1 MSSIKPINIIFR
13 DDNNNDFTQY
23 IYELTLTMKDNTEK
37 YFKDICNMKHCKIIT
52 FNQMIPF
59 NMIDKY
65 NLNITL
71 IKFTRDIYNI
81 NNNFISD
88 EDTHISKNDDI
99 YIEFL
104 QNNNKMTSCCC
115 YLKVLDNTRVFIT
128 PPNY

>member
-23 IYELTLTMKDNTEK
+23 IYELTLIMKDNNK
-37 YFKDICNMKHCKIIT
+37 KIFKEICNMKHCKIIT
-52 FNQMIPF
+52 FSEMIPF
-59 NMIDKY
+59 NMIENY

-71 IKFTRDIYNI
+71 VKFTTDIYNI
-81 NNNFISD
+81 NNTFNND
-88 EDTHISKNDDI
+88 EDMHIFKNDDI
-99 YIEFL
+99 YIEFI
-104 QNNNKMTSCCC
+104 QNNDKMTSCCC